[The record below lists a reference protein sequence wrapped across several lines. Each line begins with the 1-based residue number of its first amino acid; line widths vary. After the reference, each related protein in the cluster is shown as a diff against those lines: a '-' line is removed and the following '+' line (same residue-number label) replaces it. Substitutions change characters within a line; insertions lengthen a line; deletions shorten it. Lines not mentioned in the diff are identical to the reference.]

1 MALAW
6 HQLTAGEMYPIFVFS
21 LPNRHI
27 SALCLKRL
35 SNGRLSMSNGA
46 FAFFAMTL
54 STISVALLA
63 VLVFS
68 F

>member
-1 MALAW
+1 MLEAA
-6 HQLTAGEMYPIFVFS
+6 E
-21 LPNRHI
+21 
-27 SALCLKRL
+27 KR
-35 SNGRLSMSNGA
+35 GLSMSNGA